1 MCNLFMQD
9 MITVCVMPSP
19 LHFPLTWTE
28 GEESERKMQLKTRLP
43 NKTTLAFRSDWE
55 MMPKQRCQNRGRN
68 KNEKFR
74 SKWFFFWNLSA
85 SSRHAHLAFCFS
97 INLRKYIENFQRVR
111 TIDRTNQKKKKM
123 TVSQSLLLNTV
134 QLLKIFMNISVI
146 FFKSC

>member
-1 MCNLFMQD
+1 MQD

-19 LHFPLTWTE
+19 LHFPLHWCE
-28 GEESERKMQLKTRLP
+28 QKVRNLKEKCSWKPGYLI
-43 NKTTLAFRSDWE
+43 KLQTLAFRSDWE
-55 MMPKQRCQNRGRN
+55 IMPKQRCQNRGRN

-74 SKWFFFWNLSA
+74 SKCVFFWNLSA

-111 TIDRTNQKKKKM
+111 TIDRTNNKKKM